1 MHLLCINASNVVA
14 GTNNTRYLY
23 KFPSSATFDKYSSI
37 ALVSCNM
44 YFSWFNITAAYNN
57 NKFSYTWIEGTVV
70 QLTIP
75 DGYYSVDTL
84 NAYLQSEMYSR
95 SHYLLDSTGKVIY
108 LISIA
113 ENASLYA
120 IQLYL
125 SRCPTA
131 TEVGSA
137 STSIYKNYSKPTS
150 STWIFPTIN
159 TARPSL
165 TVSSTN
171 TFRDIIGFSAKTY
184 SSTATI
190 DTVSFT
196 SDYTPQVSP
205 VSSIVMTCSLC
216 NQPMS
221 RPNNVLY
228 SFGTTNVQFGYGINV
243 APSQLMFVPIN
254 AGNSNEFY
262 VEFRDQDFQPMNIK
276 DNQLVI
282 MLAIKTKSDIML
294 ENGIVEN

>member
-23 KFPSSATFDKYSSI
+23 KFPSSSIFDKYSSI

-57 NKFSYTWIEGTVV
+57 NKFSYTWIDGTVV

-113 ENASLYA
+113 ENATLYA

-171 TFRDIIGFSAKTY
+171 TFCDIIGFSAKTY
-184 SSTATI
+184 SSSATT

-196 SDYTPQVSP
+196 SNYTPQISP

-216 NQPMS
+216 NQPFS

-228 SFGTTNVQFGYGINV
+228 SFGTTNVDFGYGINIS
-243 APSQLMFVPIN
+243 PSQLMFVPIN
-254 AGNSNEFY
+254 AGNTNEFY
-262 VEFRDQDFQPMNIK
+262 VEFRDQDFGNMYIR
-276 DNQLVI
+276 DSQLVI
-282 MLAIKTKSDIML
+282 MLAIKTKEDIML
-294 ENGIVEN
+294 ENGIIQQ

>member
-1 MHLLCINASNVVA
+1 MHLICLNASNVLSN
-14 GTNNTRYLY
+14 TNNSRYVY
-23 KFPSSATFDKYSSI
+23 KFPTSATFDKYSSV

-44 YFSWFNITAAYNN
+44 YFSWFNITSAYNN

-254 AGNSNEFY
+254 TGNSNEFY
-262 VEFRDQDFQPMNIK
+262 VEFRDQDFQAMNIK

>member
-57 NKFSYTWIEGTVV
+57 NKFSYTWIDGTVV

-125 SRCPTA
+125 SRCPTS
-131 TEVGSA
+131 TEVGIA
-137 STSIYKNYSKPTS
+137 STSIYKGYKGPDGT
-150 STWIFPTIN
+150 TTIFTNIG
-159 TARPSL
+159 TRRPSL
-165 TVSSTN
+165 TISSTN

-184 SSTATI
+184 SSAATI

-216 NQPMS
+216 NQPLS

>member
-1 MHLLCINASNVVA
+1 
-14 GTNNTRYLY
+14 
-23 KFPSSATFDKYSSI
+23 
-37 ALVSCNM
+37 M

-84 NAYLQSEMYSR
+84 NAYIQSEMYSR
-95 SHYLLDSTGKVIY
+95 SHYLLDSTGKVVY

-131 TEVGSA
+131 TEVGNT
-137 STSIYKNYSKPTS
+137 STSIYKGYKGPDGTV
-150 STWIFPTIN
+150 TIFTGVGTRRPKITI
-159 TARPSL
+159 
-165 TVSSTN
+165 SSTN
-171 TFRDIIGFSAKTY
+171 KFCDIIGFSPATY
-184 SSTATI
+184 ETNGSTTN
-190 DTVSFT
+190 TTSFT
-196 SDYTPQVSP
+196 SNYTPQISP